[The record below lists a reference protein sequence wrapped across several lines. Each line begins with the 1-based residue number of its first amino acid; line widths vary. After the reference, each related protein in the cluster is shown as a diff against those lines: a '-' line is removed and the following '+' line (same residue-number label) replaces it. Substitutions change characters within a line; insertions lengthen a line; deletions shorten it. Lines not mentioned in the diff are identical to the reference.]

1 MTPFWLLI
9 AVTSVAAISNW
20 WAVANNHRTGEIVAK
35 PLTLAALVVA
45 AAVLPDPT
53 PPGAHPWFLAALIL
67 SLAGDVFLLERD
79 GARFFLFG
87 LGSFLIAHAL
97 YVVGLL
103 RFDLHA
109 PGLIVGGVLVL
120 AAAVTIGR
128 RIVTAA
134 ARTDKALAGPVALY
148 LVAISTMVVLAV
160 GTGHPVAI
168 AGALLFFCSDAVL
181 GWDRFVHPL
190 RHGHLAVMVTYHL
203 GQLGLVLAL
212 VPNLV

>member
-1 MTPFWLLI
+1 MTPFWVLI

-20 WAVANNHRTGEIVAK
+20 WAVAVGNRPVEIVAK
-35 PLTLAALVVA
+35 PLTLTALVVA
-45 AAVLPDPT
+45 AAVLPDPV
-53 PPGAHPWFLAALIL
+53 PAAAHPWFLAALLL
-67 SLAGDVFLLERD
+67 SLAGDVFLLEK
-79 GARFFLFG
+79 GGSRFFLFG
-87 LGSFLIAHAL
+87 LGSFLIAHLL
-97 YVVGLL
+97 YVAGLL
-103 RFDLHA
+103 RFDLHLT
-109 PGLIVGGVLVL
+109 GLLVGGAVVLV
-120 AAAVTIGR
+120 AAVTVGR

-148 LVAISTMVVLAV
+148 LVAISTMVVLAA

-181 GWDRFVHPL
+181 GWDRFVQTL

-212 VPNLV
+212 VSNLV

>member
-1 MTPFWLLI
+1 MTLFWTLI
-9 AVTSVAAISNW
+9 AVTWVAAISNW
-20 WAVANNHRTGEIVAK
+20 WAVAVGNRTVEIVAK
-35 PLTLAALVVA
+35 PLTLATLIVA

-79 GARFFLFG
+79 GTRFFLFC

-103 RFDLHA
+103 RFELHT

-120 AAAVTIGR
+120 AAAATIDR

-134 ARTDKALAGPVALY
+134 ARADTALAGPVALY
-148 LVAISTMVVLAV
+148 ITAISTMVVLAA

-181 GWDRFVHPL
+181 GWDRFVRPL
-190 RHGHLAVMVTYHL
+190 HRGHLAVMVTYHL